1 MFYKVIE
8 NGVIVSLRQ
17 SAAQPPNSEQI
28 TNEKYNELLA
38 TICSRPEDTL
48 ILMALRNMFVLKRV
62 FLQSLL
68 RVNTLRNFNRKEMIY
83 YVQRFNK

>member
-38 TICSRPEDTL
+38 TIRSRPEDTL

-62 FLQSLL
+62 FLRSLL
-68 RVNTLRNFNRKEMIY
+68 RVNTLQNFNRKEMIY